1 MRIFF
6 CALFASLALGGAAHA
21 ASCVYDSVN
30 QIPTTQGSGV
40 VLPSAAGADW
50 HRNKTAIEVDGRRY
64 EPFGAPMEVAQF
76 EMEAWMQIGVWK
88 GVPVFLD
95 DYGEG
100 EVAFVAV
107 DPKACSFQRYE
118 AVKD

>member
-1 MRIFF
+1 MRTLF
-6 CALFASLALGGAAHA
+6 CALLASLALGGAANA
-21 ASCVYDSVN
+21 AGCVYDSVN

-40 VLPSAAGADW
+40 ALPSAASADW
-50 HRNKTAIEVDGRRY
+50 YRNKAAIEIEGRRY
-64 EPFGAPMEVAQF
+64 QPFGLPMEVAQF

-95 DYGEG
+95 EYGEG

-107 DPKACSFQRYE
+107 DPKVCSFQRYE
-118 AVKD
+118 ALKD